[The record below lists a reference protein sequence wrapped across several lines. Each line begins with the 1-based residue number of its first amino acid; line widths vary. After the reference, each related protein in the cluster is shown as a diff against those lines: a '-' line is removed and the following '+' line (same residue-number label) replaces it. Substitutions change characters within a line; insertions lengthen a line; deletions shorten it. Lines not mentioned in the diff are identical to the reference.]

1 MTIRNAVPGDSG
13 RIAEI
18 YAHYV
23 LDTAIS
29 FELVPP
35 DAAEIG
41 RRMAAFRPYP
51 YIVAEENGIVI
62 GYAYAHPLS
71 ERPAYR
77 RSAEVTIY
85 LDSAMQGKGIGK
97 ALYAELEKQLKSID
111 VHNLYAI
118 VTYYR
123 RDNIFIWEMAVFIN
137 VSDFAILVSDYS
149 IGITYRFNRNN
160 GVVI

>member
-35 DAAEIG
+35 DAVEIG
-41 RRMAAFRPYP
+41 RRMAAFSPYP
-51 YIVAEENGIVI
+51 Y
-62 GYAYAHPLS
+62 
-71 ERPAYR
+71 
-77 RSAEVTIY
+77 AEVTIY
-85 LDSAMQGKGIGK
+85 LDSDMQRRGIGK

-118 VTYYR
+118 VTYPGWGSVEFHQKMGYTICGR
-123 RDNIFIWEMAVFIN
+123 LTDCGEKLGQLQ
-137 VSDFAILVSDYS
+137 S
-149 IGITYRFNRNN
+149 
-160 GVVI
+160 VVYMEKRI

>member
-1 MTIRNAVPGDSG
+1 MTIRNAAPGDSG

-41 RRMAAFRPYP
+41 RRMSSFRPYP
-51 YIVAEENGIVI
+51 YIVAEEDGIVI

-85 LDSAMQGKGIGK
+85 LDSEVQGRGIGK

-118 VTYYR
+118 VTYPGWGSVE
-123 RDNIFIWEMAVFIN
+123 FHQKMG
-137 VSDFAILVSDYS
+137 YS
-149 IGITYRFNRNN
+149 ICGKLTEC
-160 GVVI
+160 GEKLGKLQSVVYMEKRI

>member
-41 RRMAAFRPYP
+41 RRMAAFSPYP

-62 GYAYAHPLS
+62 GYAYAHPFS

-77 RSAEVTIY
+77 RSTGRAFSRKCS
-85 LDSAMQGKGIGK
+85 LAKRPLLLS
-97 ALYAELEKQLKSID
+97 
-111 VHNLYAI
+111 
-118 VTYYR
+118 R
-123 RDNIFIWEMAVFIN
+123 
-137 VSDFAILVSDYS
+137 
-149 IGITYRFNRNN
+149 
-160 GVVI
+160 

>member
-85 LDSAMQGKGIGK
+85 LDSDMQRRGIGK
-97 ALYAELEKQLKSID
+97 ALID

-118 VTYYR
+118 VTYPGWGSVEFHQKMGYTICGR
-123 RDNIFIWEMAVFIN
+123 LTDCGEKLGQLQ
-137 VSDFAILVSDYS
+137 S
-149 IGITYRFNRNN
+149 
-160 GVVI
+160 VVYMEKRI

>member
-1 MTIRNAVPGDSG
+1 MTIRNAVHGDSG

-35 DAAEIG
+35 DADEIG
-41 RRMAAFRPYP
+41 RRMAAFSPYP

-118 VTYYR
+118 VTYPGWGSVE
-123 RDNIFIWEMAVFIN
+123 FHQKMG
-137 VSDFAILVSDYS
+137 YS
-149 IGITYRFNRNN
+149 ICGRLTDC
-160 GVVI
+160 GEKLGQLQSVVYMEKRI

>member
-1 MTIRNAVPGDSG
+1 MLFRLANSSDAQALLNIYGQYIDTPITFECVLTNLEAFKE
-13 RIAEI
+13 RIASI
-18 YAHYV
+18 Q
-23 LDTAIS
+23 DC
-29 FELVPP
+29 
-35 DAAEIG
+35 
-41 RRMAAFRPYP
+41 YP

-85 LDSAMQGKGIGK
+85 LDSDMQRRGIGK

-118 VTYYR
+118 VTYPGWGSVEFHQKMGYTICGR
-123 RDNIFIWEMAVFIN
+123 LTDCGEKLGQLQ
-137 VSDFAILVSDYS
+137 S
-149 IGITYRFNRNN
+149 
-160 GVVI
+160 VVYMEKRI

>member
-1 MTIRNAVPGDSG
+1 MTIRNAVSGDSG

-29 FELVPP
+29 FEIVPP

-41 RRMAAFRPYP
+41 RRMSSFRPYP
-51 YIVAEENGIVI
+51 YIVAEEDGVII

-85 LDSAMQGKGIGK
+85 LDSEVQGRGIGK
-97 ALYAELEKQLKSID
+97 ALYAELEKQLASIG
-111 VHNLYAI
+111 VHNLYAV
-118 VTYYR
+118 VTYPGWGSVE
-123 RDNIFIWEMAVFIN
+123 FHQKMG
-137 VSDFAILVSDYS
+137 YS
-149 IGITYRFNRNN
+149 ICGKLTEC
-160 GVVI
+160 GEKLGKLQSVVYMEKRI